1 MFFWF
6 PGSTGITK
14 PAYFSRV
21 PAASYQWGG
30 CSRMTVHLSMRCHWD
45 VWIFFTFYEVVG
57 QPSFSYNWSV
67 KGLAIHIEHK
77 GCLAEKWTQWTQEW
91 DSLQTHWCK
100 TYMPPAG
107 KNHRTFNDF
116 NLEVDFWFLLYQIWH
131 GNITQEIWCEIVCAS
146 AKVWSHISRDLQWK
160 TLVSDP
166 LQPLQSPTK
175 ITSYRVISVSS
186 HLLASAH

>member
-1 MFFWF
+1 MPLGSLVYAVTGNWDHMIHGTTSSNIQPFFCGGRGSIFLLNSLYIYIYTYIWFHHQHVFCWF
-6 PGSTGITK
+6 PGSTGIPK

-107 KNHRTFNDF
+107 KKSS
-116 NLEVDFWFLLYQIWH
+116 NLQRFQPWSGLL
-131 GNITQEIWCEIVCAS
+131 
-146 AKVWSHISRDLQWK
+146 ISF
-160 TLVSDP
+160 
-166 LQPLQSPTK
+166 
-175 ITSYRVISVSS
+175 TSNM
-186 HLLASAH
+186 AW